1 MNPLAE
7 RFPGLSTLPFVPLVD
22 APTEVHELSRLSAMT
37 GVSCWVKRE
46 DKTSPRYGG
55 NKVRKLEWLMGDAR
69 EKHADV
75 LVTTGAIGSNHVLAT
90 AIHGIKAGFGVHA
103 LLSPQPM
110 TRHVE
115 ENLRANLAVGATLM
129 PIRASVLAPL
139 AMRHHAATLERKG
152 FRPYVIPHGGS
163 SPIGIL
169 GYVNAGLELAAQIER
184 GEVPEPD
191 VIVVALGSGGTAS
204 GLAIGLAAAGIP
216 TPIHAVRATPA
227 VVANKIAL
235 GQEIRRTVRLLR
247 DREPAFPEVTTA
259 ALSRITIETS
269 LYGDGYGTPHPEAAR
284 AKELAAA
291 DGIQTDPTYTARSF
305 AYLVRLAEERR
316 FRRPLY
322 LATLSSADLGHLLRA
337 APMPARWA
345 TSPRSWLRRR

>member
-1 MNPLAE
+1 RRGCSRSLRPWCSATPATSARGSSAPSSSTRSTPAGSRASSSSAPKRCSRPARPPTRPTMNPLAE

-46 DKTSPRYGG
+46 DKASPRYGG

-75 LVTTGAIGSNHVLAT
+75 LVTTGAIGPNHVLAT
-90 AIHGIKAGFGVHA
+90 AIHGIKAGLGVHA
-103 LLSPQPM
+103 LLSPQPT

-115 ENLRANLAVGATLM
+115 ENLRADLAVGATLM

-184 GEVPEPD
+184 GEVP
-191 VIVVALGSGGTAS
+191 
-204 GLAIGLAAAGIP
+204 
-216 TPIHAVRATPA
+216 
-227 VVANKIAL
+227 
-235 GQEIRRTVRLLR
+235 
-247 DREPAFPEVTTA
+247 
-259 ALSRITIETS
+259 
-269 LYGDGYGTPHPEAAR
+269 
-284 AKELAAA
+284 
-291 DGIQTDPTYTARSF
+291 
-305 AYLVRLAEERR
+305 
-316 FRRPLY
+316 
-322 LATLSSADLGHLLRA
+322 
-337 APMPARWA
+337 
-345 TSPRSWLRRR
+345 